1 MRLILIMIGEFV
13 LLGGSILVFRSV
25 WMLLDQYFGNSSL
38 WLLLIVGI
46 VLAIM
51 GLLLMNHEVKC
62 EIKELK
68 KTAQFIT

>member
-1 MRLILIMIGEFV
+1 MRLILVMIGEFV

-51 GLLLMNHEVKC
+51 GLLLMNREVKC

>member
-1 MRLILIMIGEFV
+1 MIGEFV

-51 GLLLMNHEVKC
+51 GLLLMNREVKC

>member
-1 MRLILIMIGEFV
+1 MLGEFV

-25 WMLLDQYFGNSSL
+25 WTLLDQYFGDSDL
-38 WLLLIVGI
+38 WPLLIVGI

-62 EIKELK
+62 EVKELK
-68 KTAQFIT
+68 KTG

>member
-1 MRLILIMIGEFV
+1 MIGEFV

>member
-51 GLLLMNHEVKC
+51 GLLLMNREVKC